1 MKRILLGLGLPLL
14 AFVLFLSPA
23 LSFAWQNG
31 DIIYVD
37 NNATGNGSGTSWANA
52 FTSIKEA
59 VLSVPPGTQVN
70 IFVTQGVYFEN
81 HIILTEGI
89 KLYGSFAGDESSLA
103 ERRDVWDNDHWT
115 VIDAERKHR
124 VLNMKDKTE
133 VNGFILRNGLRDY
146 TLQSG
151 TTIDDSRG
159 GGIYIECDDDVVV
172 RNNIIEHC
180 AVYWQGGGIFIEG
193 SRNNTSAAPL
203 IEFNVIRSCTGYCGG
218 GIEIAGVP
226 EGAPGGTDAIIRHN
240 VLRNNPDGG
249 TSELGFGL
257 ELWTEYD
264 DRCSPRMG
272 DFYNN
277 IIIGFHNKRDWN
289 IDAADV
295 WVWARNSAD
304 RSFISQ
310 EWYLGDYL
318 YSGCYKFGNPNKQN
332 IFGSDPMFVDEANSN
347 YRLRDG
353 SPCIGTGRGGVNIG
367 LFPDNRDTQAPVIS
381 SVASTNITSTG
392 ATISWST
399 NEPADT
405 QVEYG
410 TTTTY
415 GNLSPLNSTLTQSHS
430 VTLSG
435 LGANT
440 TYHYRVKSKDAAGN
454 PAVSGDSIFTTAQ
467 APDAQ
472 APTVP
477 GGLTATAV
485 SSTQINLSWT
495 ASADNV
501 GVTGYRIYRDGNQ
514 ITTTPA
520 TSYQDTGRLP
530 STMYTYGVAAYDAAG
545 NVSAQSGQ
553 VSITT
558 PTPLDTQPPVI
569 SSVASSGVTSSG
581 ATLSWSTNEPADTQV
596 EYGTTITYGNLSPL
610 NSALTQSHSVTLSG
624 LGANT
629 TYHYRVKSKD
639 AAGNPG
645 VSGDYT
651 FTTATSSVR
660 GQLRLVKNNYAY
672 PGEGWDNAI
681 DGDTQGWDGTV
692 TASDNPPYAI
702 FAFAD
707 NSIKS
712 VSKIRLMTDTGVGFR
727 SRWVTQF
734 SVQVS
739 TTDTNASSFIPLVN
753 KAAKNGGAWQEYP
766 LTPTQAKYIK
776 LILDQPSSGWRQI
789 GEFEVYVSQ

>member
-1 MKRILLGLGLPLL
+1 MKKILLGLGLPLL
-14 AFVLFLSPA
+14 AFVLFLSPT

-37 NNATGNGSGTSWANA
+37 KNATGNGSGTSWANA
-52 FTSIKEA
+52 FKSIKEA
-59 VLSVPPGTQVN
+59 VLSVLPGTQVS

-89 KLYGSFAGDESSLA
+89 RLYGSFEGYESSLA
-103 ERRDVWDNDHWT
+103 ERRNVWDNDHWT

-133 VNGFILRNGLRDY
+133 INGFILRNGLRDY

-193 SRNNTSAAPL
+193 SCNNTSAAPL

-257 ELWTEYD
+257 ELWTEYED
-264 DRCSPRMG
+264 QCSPRMG

-295 WVWARNSAD
+295 WVWARNSSD

-310 EWYLGDYL
+310 EWRSGQWLYDGCYL
-318 YSGCYKFGNPNKQN
+318 YDNPAKYN

-381 SVASTNITSTG
+381 SVASMNITSTG

-410 TTTTY
+410 PTTGY
-415 GNLSPLNSTLTQSHS
+415 GTLTPLNASLVQNHS
-430 VTLSG
+430 VAISG
-435 LGANT
+435 LSANT
-440 TYHYRVKSKDAAGN
+440 TYHYRVKSRDAAGN
-454 PAVSGDSIFTTAQ
+454 LAIGTDYSFITVP
-467 APDAQ
+467 APDTQ

-477 GGLTATAV
+477 GGLTATVV
-485 SSTQINLSWT
+485 SPTQINLSWT

-514 ITTTPA
+514 ITTTA
-520 TSYQDTGRLP
+520 VTSYQDTGRLP
-530 STMYTYGVAAYDAAG
+530 STTYTYGVAAYDAAG

-553 VSITT
+553 VSVTT
-558 PTPLDTQPPVI
+558 PAPLDAQPPAISTVASSSITSTGATIAWTTDEPADSQVEYGLSTSYGTMTPLDT
-569 SSVASSGVTSSG
+569 
-581 ATLSWSTNEPADTQV
+581 N
-596 EYGTTITYGNLSPL
+596 
-610 NSALTQSHSVTLSG
+610 LTQTHSVTLSG
-624 LGANT
+624 LSVNT
-629 TYHYRVKSKD
+629 TYHYRVRSKD
-639 AAGNPG
+639 AAVNIA

-651 FTTATSSVR
+651 FTTAATSVR
-660 GQLRLVKNNYAY
+660 APLRLVKKNYAY

-681 DGDTQGWDGTV
+681 DGDTRGWDGTV
-692 TASDNPPYAI
+692 TASASPPYAV

-707 NSIKS
+707 DSIKS
-712 VSKIRLMTDTGVGFR
+712 VSKVRLMTDTGVGFR

-734 SVQVS
+734 TVQVS
-739 TTDTNASSFIPLVN
+739 TTDTNASSFTTVLN

-766 LTPTQAKYIK
+766 LIPTQAKYIK

-789 GEFEVYVSQ
+789 GEFEVYVYQ